1 MTFGRGARVTAG
13 DREIELARVRWGPP
27 DATTSLEAPTW
38 ARGDGAAS
46 VAVDATGECVRR
58 LEGRREGLVE
68 WFENAPSGME
78 HGYTVAADPGGEGL
92 VFEIAVEGAVEGAV
106 EIAVE
111 GAAEGAAADVEEDA
125 AAVSPAASERC
136 NGTDDDCD
144 GDTDEDSAVDA
155 PTWYPD
161 LDADGYGG
169 AASVVSCASPGGYL
183 AVGGDCD
190 DAVASSSPLGTE
202 TCDDADNDCDGAV
215 DEDVAVPTWYAD
227 TYGDTDGDTYGD
239 TYGGA
244 ASVVSCDAPVAV
256 DSCAA
261 PDGYVGDATDCD
273 DDRPATHPDAAE
285 IWYDGVDQACDGGS
299 DFDQDGDGQDA
310 ASAGPDCDD
319 TDAAA
324 YDGAAEIWYDGV
336 DEDCAGGNDYDQ
348 DGDGLVALAEGGDDC
363 DDTDVAVG
371 VCPGAEPDPDPE
383 EEDPT
388 ACGCSGGAGAPGAA
402 LALGAALGL
411 LVRRRRD
418 AR

>member
-161 LDADGYGG
+161 LDADG
-169 AASVVSCASPGGYL
+169 
-183 AVGGDCD
+183 
-190 DAVASSSPLGTE
+190 
-202 TCDDADNDCDGAV
+202 
-215 DEDVAVPTWYAD
+215 
-227 TYGDTDGDTYGD
+227 
-239 TYGGA
+239 YGGA